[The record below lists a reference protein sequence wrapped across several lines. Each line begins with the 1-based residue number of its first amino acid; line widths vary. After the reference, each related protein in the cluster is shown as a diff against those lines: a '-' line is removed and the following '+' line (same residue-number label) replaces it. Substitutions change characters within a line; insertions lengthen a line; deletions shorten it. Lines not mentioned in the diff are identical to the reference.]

1 MWQKIKNTYH
11 LIQAFIAAL
20 YFNFP
25 SRQLTV
31 IGITGTDGKT
41 TTVWM
46 IYEILKNSGFKVS
59 QISSLGAL
67 VGTSTFDTGFHTT
80 TPSPWQIQ
88 KYLRKAVNLG
98 NKYFVLEATSHGL
111 DQNRLAFVK
120 FKVAVITNITH
131 EHLDYHK
138 SQKRYLGAKAKLF
151 RKVNF
156 SILNFDDQSF
166 DFLKSNVDGKI
177 ITYSAKSQADFN
189 SRKLP
194 LKLKI
199 PGDYN
204 LRNALA
210 AAAAV
215 SSLRIEKKKI
225 LSVLNNFGGVPGRM
239 DEIDLGQNFQVF
251 IDFAHTPNALKE
263 ALRTLKS
270 QIPNSKSK
278 LIAVFGSA
286 GERDKAKRPLM
297 GKIAAGIADVSI
309 LTAEDPR
316 RERVEE
322 ICNEIVNG
330 FASEGKEEGKDYHL
344 IYDREKAIKFAINLA
359 NENDIVGFFGKAREK
374 SMCFGKKEY
383 PWDEFVAVEKAINER
398 LKHGK

>member
-1 MWQKIKNTYH
+1 M
-11 LIQAFIAAL
+11 
-20 YFNFP
+20 
-25 SRQLTV
+25 
-31 IGITGTDGKT
+31 
-41 TTVWM
+41 
-46 IYEILKNSGFKVS
+46 
-59 QISSLGAL
+59 
-67 VGTSTFDTGFHTT
+67 
-80 TPSPWQIQ
+80 
-88 KYLRKAVNLG
+88 G

-120 FKVAVITNITH
+120 FKIAVITNVTH

-189 SRKLP
+189 PKRLP
-194 LKLKI
+194 LRLKI

-215 SSLRIEKKKI
+215 SSLRIKKKKI

-239 DEIDLGQNFQVF
+239 NEVDLGQNFQVF

-263 ALRTLKS
+263 ALKTLKS
-270 QIPNSKSK
+270 QIPNPKSK
-278 LIAVFGSA
+278 LITVFGSA

-316 RERVEE
+316 REKVED
-322 ICNEIVNG
+322 ICKSIAEG
-330 FASEGKEEGKDYHL
+330 FSEGKKEGKDYHI
-344 IYDREKAIKFAINLA
+344 IYDRAKAITFAVNLA
-359 NENDIVGFFGKAREK
+359 ADGDIVSLFGKAHEK